1 MENED
6 EEWIESPTGWGLK
19 EDDDNIL
26 IDIFAASD
34 NQKEQLFTY
43 RIQHHDADEKTTI
56 TSKTVQ
62 LRGFKLDSDETSR
75 STGVTLW
82 QASPRLSDYLQS
94 HPESCIRDKSVLELG
109 AGLGLCGITA
119 YYLGART
126 VVMTDG
132 DTQTL
137 HQMRENVK
145 QNCVENDVVSS
156 EPHNHSII
164 VCKQLIWGSP
174 NMEKFGVQHGQFD
187 TIIGAD
193 IIYTQDSL
201 QPLFDTVTY
210 LLKKPAG
217 QFILSRYSKWNNVT
231 DEVVIEAA
239 KLRGLECTRPSDGI
253 FVFRWNTTHQIISDN
268 MTKANACVLSD
279 NNDDDS
285 SLLIQVSNTLPSL
298 ESIQHFLSSSS
309 PGCGAVS
316 LFVGI
321 TRNNFE
327 GKIVSKLVYEGY
339 IPMAIRELRTLCYDA
354 RVKYPSVERLVAVHI
369 LGQCPVGEASV
380 IVGCNSP
387 HRRESMHCTE
397 YLIDELKAR
406 VPIWKLEV
414 YEGDERSVW
423 KENVEWRNGRR
434 WRGMVKMNEDAN
446 EPG

>member
-1 MENED
+1 MKKVSLCSRHLCGLLWEESLPHTMENED

-19 EDDDNIL
+19 EEVDGSVL
-26 IDIFAASD
+26 IGLFAASD
-34 NQKEQLFTY
+34 NQQEQFTY
-43 RIQHHDADEKTTI
+43 RIHVDERTT

-119 YYLGART
+119 HCLGAKT

-145 QNCVENDVVSS
+145 LNCVENYVVS
-156 EPHNHSII
+156 EPHSHSII
-164 VCKQLIWGSP
+164 SCKQLIWGSP
-174 NMEKFGVQHGQFD
+174 HMEQFRVQHGQFD
-187 TIIGAD
+187 TIIGTD
-193 IIYTQDSL
+193 IIYSQDSV
-201 QPLFDTVTY
+201 QPLFDTVAY
-210 LLKKPAG
+210 LLDKPAG
-217 QFILSRYSKWNNVT
+217 QFVLSRYSKWNNVT

-239 KLRGLECTRPSDGI
+239 KLRGLECTHPSDGI
-253 FVFRWNTTHQIISDN
+253 FVFRWNNTHQTISDN
-268 MTKANACVLSD
+268 MTKSKAGVLAD
-279 NNDDDS
+279 NDDDS

-298 ESIQHFLSSSS
+298 ESIQQFLASSS

-316 LFVGI
+316 LFIGI

-327 GKIVSKLVYEGY
+327 GKIVTKLVYEGY
-339 IPMAIRELRTLCYDA
+339 ILMAIRELRVLCHNA
-354 RVKYPSVERLVAVHI
+354 RVKYPNVERLVTVHR
-369 LGQCPVGEASV
+369 LGECPVGEASV
-380 IVGCNSP
+380 ILGCNSP

-414 YEGDERSVW
+414 YEGDEHSVW
-423 KENVEWRNGRR
+423 KENIE
-434 WRGMVKMNEDAN
+434 
-446 EPG
+446 